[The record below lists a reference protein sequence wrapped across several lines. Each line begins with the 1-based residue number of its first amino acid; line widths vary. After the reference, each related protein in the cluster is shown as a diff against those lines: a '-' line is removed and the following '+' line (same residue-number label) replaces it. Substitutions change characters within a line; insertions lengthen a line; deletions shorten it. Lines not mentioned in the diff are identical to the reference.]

1 MPLYTVVVSFHDR
14 TNGIEQYES
23 GSPYEA
29 VACFLRKAESV
40 ASYPKDELER
50 LIGGGDKINLIHVA
64 NNLRGFWIWVPVLVS
79 APRIEDIL
87 GGYVVQTDAE
97 APRRGEE

>member
-1 MPLYTVVVSFHDR
+1 MLPAKGTVRSVLSQGR
-14 TNGIEQYES
+14 TG
-23 GSPYEA
+23 EA
-29 VACFLRKAESV
+29 HWR
-40 ASYPKDELER
+40 
-50 LIGGGDKINLIHVA
+50 GDKINLIHVA
-64 NNLRGFWIWVPVLVS
+64 NNVRGFWISVPVLVS